1 MTEEER
7 KPEPSYG
14 PDEEGEVP
22 LKPEHIPKKDK
33 AAWVHEDKRK
43 RHGGTGQD

>member
-1 MTEEER
+1 MTEEKTSPR

-22 LKPEHIPKKDK
+22 LKEDAIPRHDK
-33 AAWVHEDKRK
+33 AAWVHEGK
-43 RHGGTGQD
+43 GGKPPV